1 LSGASEDSIGGE
13 DGKRVSE
20 RVIESNW
27 NVAIGASPIV
37 TVTCADHTE
46 NGRRHSRSL
55 GQRLNRVAV
64 GAVQESGNGMARQ
77 RLIGWKKRRQRYGAN
92 LP

>member
-13 DGKRVSE
+13 DGERVSE

-27 NVAIGASPIV
+27 SVAIGATLIG

-46 NGRRHSRSL
+46 NC
-55 GQRLNRVAV
+55 VAIH
-64 GAVQESGNGMARQ
+64 GASGSD
-77 RLIGWKKRRQRYGAN
+77 
-92 LP
+92 

>member
-27 NVAIGASPIV
+27 NVAIGASPIG
-37 TVTCADHTE
+37 TVTCADHT
-46 NGRRHSRSL
+46 RKL
-55 GQRLNRVAV
+55 
-64 GAVQESGNGMARQ
+64 ARPFTEP
-77 RLIGWKKRRQRYGAN
+77 RAAIK
-92 LP
+92 